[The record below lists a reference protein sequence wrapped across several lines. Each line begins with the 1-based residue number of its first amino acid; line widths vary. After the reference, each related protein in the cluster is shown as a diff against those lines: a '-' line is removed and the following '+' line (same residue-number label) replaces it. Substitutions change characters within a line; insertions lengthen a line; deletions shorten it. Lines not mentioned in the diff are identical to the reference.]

1 MRLDGLLNAVGVLTM
16 KHAPLR
22 RRDFL
27 TSSLTGAG
35 SFLCVGLM
43 AEDAVA
49 ARKRR
54 PIRARRIPKKMKKWD
69 HAVIAGQMGTTF
81 RFTAENGDQLDAEL
95 IETKGFPLTSRLHEK
110 KAARKPFSALF
121 RETAGTPLPQG
132 TYLAKHDRLGSFS
145 LFIVPVLPDPGY
157 YEAIF
162 S

>member
-16 KHAPLR
+16 QQAPLR

-35 SFLCVGLM
+35 ALLGVGLM
-43 AEDAVA
+43 ADDALA

-54 PIRARRIPKKMKKWD
+54 TKRRRIPKKMKKWD
-69 HAVIAGQMGTTF
+69 HAVIAAQIGTTF
-81 RFTAENGDQLDAEL
+81 RFVADNGDQLDAEL
-95 IETKGFPLTSRLHEK
+95 VETKEFPLTSRLHER

-121 RETAGTPLPQG
+121 REAAGTPLPQG
-132 TYLAKHDRLGSFS
+132 TYLAKHEALGTFS
-145 LFIVPVLPDPGY
+145 LFIVPVLPEPGY

>member
-1 MRLDGLLNAVGVLTM
+1 MG
-16 KHAPLR
+16 HSPLR

-43 AEDAVA
+43 ADDAFA

-54 PIRARRIPKKMKKWD
+54 TKRQRIPKRMKKWD
-69 HAVIAGQMGTTF
+69 HAVIAAQIGTPF
-81 RFTAENGDQLDAEL
+81 RFVADNGDQLDAEL
-95 IETKGFPLTSRLHEK
+95 IETKEFPFTSRLHER

-121 RETAGTPLPQG
+121 RAAAGTPLPQG
-132 TYLAKHDRLGSFS
+132 TYLTKHDALGSFS
-145 LFIVPVLPDPGY
+145 LFIVPVLPDPGF